1 MVPFQQIIKSKSNN
15 IHLEQIDFQELTS
28 YRPCCFSQV
37 VCVNKNFVTQIIT
50 RNMLKQ

>member
-1 MVPFQQIIKSKSNN
+1 MVNFQQIIKSTFKN

-28 YRPCCFSQV
+28 YCPFCLSQV
-37 VCVNKNFVTQIIT
+37 VCINQNFVTQIIT